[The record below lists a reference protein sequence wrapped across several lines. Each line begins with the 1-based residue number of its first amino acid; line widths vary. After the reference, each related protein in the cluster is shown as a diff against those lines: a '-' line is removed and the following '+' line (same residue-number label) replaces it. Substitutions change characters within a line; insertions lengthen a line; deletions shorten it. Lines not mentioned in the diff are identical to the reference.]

1 MSRDADMS
9 EGEFEPELFGAM
21 NDHEE
26 QYGDWWNAHRPPEG
40 YLDEQDSW
48 TEHIDPFGGTL

>member
-1 MSRDADMS
+1 MS